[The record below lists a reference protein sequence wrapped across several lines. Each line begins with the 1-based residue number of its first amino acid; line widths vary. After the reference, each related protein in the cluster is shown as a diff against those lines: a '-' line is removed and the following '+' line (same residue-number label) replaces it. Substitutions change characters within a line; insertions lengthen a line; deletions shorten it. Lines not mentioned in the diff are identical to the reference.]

1 LLFITKDGG
10 KHLPIMGIITPRTT
24 VYEIVVNSS
33 EEDKLEEIIL
43 QESIVSAAG
52 LNSEQVLIGIKGDP
66 SLRES
71 APLRKRYDSKVDS
84 IFEQLEPNLEDI
96 MLNRGIYRIFV
107 GFNSG
112 EIRTNSVFDPLR
124 QEIHDAEK
132 IADPEYINRHFPLID
147 YNDKVELM
155 RELYTALRASKH
167 YQKIPGYWQNILNRR
182 SQHWLPLEPENI
194 SKVLSTV
201 RTLRDIEEY
210 YLRNITMCIVQGI
223 VRMQFNCDGTQI
235 IDAHNFKHFLEEN
248 V

>member
-1 LLFITKDGG
+1 MTDQNNTEK
-10 KHLPIMGIITPRTT
+10 KPC
-24 VYEIVVNSS
+24 NN
-33 EEDKLEEIIL
+33 EEDERLEELIL

-84 IFEQLEPNLEDI
+84 LFDKLEPNLEDI

-132 IADPEYINRHFPLID
+132 IADKDYINRHFPQIKYD
-147 YNDKVELM
+147 DKVALM
-155 RELYTALRASKH
+155 RELYAALRASEH
-167 YQKIPGYWQNILNRR
+167 YKKIPGYWQKILNRR
-182 SQHWLPLEPENI
+182 SQNWTPLEPENI
-194 SKVLSTV
+194 ARILTTV
-201 RTLRDIEEY
+201 RRLRDIEEY

-248 V
+248 I